1 MCPVLILRF
10 PMEGIAQQN
19 IRLARIS
26 QRICHYFI
34 VRRPSLLVRADE
46 VSNRMSGLAVVHMA
60 GPVVGNHCNVVATSA
75 GQIRHLEPSLSCT
88 TSLVSCRAIRKA
100 MSNLRCD
107 ARNVAQDRGASL
119 ANR

>member
-1 MCPVLILRF
+1 MVASRLRTSLETSLGLCAPASSNRRRRFTAALAVLTSISNSARRWAPRASRF
-10 PMEGIAQQN
+10 LAFSVFH

-60 GPVVGNHCNVVATSA
+60 GRLAIV
-75 GQIRHLEPSLSCT
+75 RHRKPRSSL
-88 TSLVSCRAIRKA
+88 
-100 MSNLRCD
+100 
-107 ARNVAQDRGASL
+107 GA
-119 ANR
+119 AAFR

>member
-10 PMEGIAQQN
+10 PMEGITQQN

-60 GPVVGNHCNVVATSA
+60 GRLAIV
-75 GQIRHLEPSLSCT
+75 RHRKPRSSL
-88 TSLVSCRAIRKA
+88 
-100 MSNLRCD
+100 
-107 ARNVAQDRGASL
+107 GA
-119 ANR
+119 AAFR